1 VLISL
6 LPCLEKI
13 EAAAGSRCV
22 YKWVLQLKQKGN
34 PGGNVSHLVC
44 RFYYVIQSVDRPA
57 LLEGRGINY
66 KLGISLIL
74 SLNIFYVQ

>member
-1 VLISL
+1 MGFAT
-6 LPCLEKI
+6 KI
-13 EAAAGSRCV
+13 
-22 YKWVLQLKQKGN
+22 KGN
-34 PGGNVSHLVC
+34 PGSNVSHLVC

-74 SLNIFYVQ
+74 SLNIFYEQ